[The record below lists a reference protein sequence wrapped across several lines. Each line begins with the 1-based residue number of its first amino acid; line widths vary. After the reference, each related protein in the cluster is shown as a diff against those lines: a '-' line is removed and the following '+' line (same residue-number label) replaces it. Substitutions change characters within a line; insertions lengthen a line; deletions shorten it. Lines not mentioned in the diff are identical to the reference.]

1 MTRKVILTIIIAGI
15 TLLLVSCWDQIE
27 IEDQAFIVGIALD
40 KSDESG
46 KLEVTFQIAHPK
58 AFMAESQVDEPF
70 WNITQVSEDITTARN
85 ELIKKINWIPTF
97 EHCQILLISEDV
109 AKDRFEKYLDFLI
122 RTFEVRKKLQIAIV
136 QGKAKE
142 ILDLKFKSGII
153 PSFVISEILNKN
165 TKYSFEVTDYSHIG
179 RIHIALI
186 EGHDFIL
193 CRIIPLKDELSIS
206 GGAVI
211 KDFMLAGWLSGE
223 EVMGARFLRGDVE
236 SGFLEVKLPP
246 ELGED
251 VILRIYESESELK
264 PEIRGDKLY
273 AVLNIR
279 LEGDINEI
287 TAPSSGLNS
296 DEYIKKASVVIEKN
310 LENIIKRTFKKVQQE
325 FASDPFRIKEKT
337 QSYYP
342 HFYQANQGHWDEIYR
357 SAELEIS
364 TEIMIRRI
372 GEIKNRKD

>member
-1 MTRKVILTIIIAGI
+1 MGKRLILTLILAGL

-40 KSDESG
+40 KSDEPG

-70 WNITQVSEDITTARN
+70 WNITQVSADITTARN
-85 ELIKKINWIPTF
+85 ELINKINWIPTF
-97 EHCQILLISEDV
+97 EHCQILLIGEEV
-109 AKDRFEKYLDFLI
+109 AKEEFSKYLDFLM
-122 RTFEVRKKLQIAIV
+122 RTFEVRKKLLTAVV
-136 QGKAKE
+136 QGKARD
-142 ILDLKFKSGII
+142 ILDIKFKSGII
-153 PSFVISEILNKN
+153 PSFVVSEILNKN
-165 TKYSFEVTDYSHIG
+165 TKYSFEVTDYMHIG
-179 RIHIALI
+179 KMHVAYI
-186 EGHDFIL
+186 EGYDFIL
-193 CRIIPLKDELSIS
+193 CRIVPLKDALSVS

-211 KDFMLAGWLSGE
+211 KSFKLAGWLSGE
-223 EVMGARFLRGDVE
+223 EVMGARLLRGDVE

-246 ELGED
+246 ELGER
-251 VILRIYESESELK
+251 VILRIYESESELE

-273 AVLNIR
+273 AVLNVR

-287 TAPSSGLNS
+287 TTPSSDLNS
-296 DEYIKKASVVIEKN
+296 DEYIKKARAVIERN

-325 FASDPFRIKEKT
+325 FGSDPFRIKEKT

-342 HFYQANQGHWDEIYR
+342 HFYKANAGHWDEVYR

-364 TEIMIRRI
+364 TEIRIRRI
-372 GEIKNRKD
+372 GEIKNQQD